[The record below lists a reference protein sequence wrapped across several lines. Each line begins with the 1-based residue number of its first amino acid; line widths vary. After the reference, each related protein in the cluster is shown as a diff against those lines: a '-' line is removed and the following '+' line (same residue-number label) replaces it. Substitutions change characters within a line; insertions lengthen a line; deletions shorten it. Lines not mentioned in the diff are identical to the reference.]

1 MKPKGIF
8 ALGLLVLGALI
19 LAACA
24 GAAGPAG
31 SQGPAGLQ
39 GPAGPEGP
47 AGPAGKDG
55 ATLTDEQA
63 TAIAV
68 AGTLGFISPP
78 GEEVRR
84 GCPACHVVVDAA
96 TGKYTL
102 AFEAHERVEIRG
114 EKHPDVAPDGTS
126 IKATDDVN
134 VTVCLQCHAAG
145 TGDREGRGVVAP
157 LSLRDIVHPAH
168 MSSQYFKLHYGGSC
182 FTCHNVGATGE
193 WYLLTQKVEVN
204 DKGVPNDE
212 KIPIPGAQQI
222 TP

>member
-1 MKPKGIF
+1 MNKKRFSRIVAIGMIS
-8 ALGLLVLGALI
+8 LGLGLI

-24 GAAGPAG
+24 G
-31 SQGPAGLQ
+31 
-39 GPAGPEGP
+39 PAGPSGPQGQAGPQGP

-55 ATLTDEQA
+55 TTLTNEQA

-68 AGTLGFISPP
+68 AGQLGFISPP

-102 AFEAHERVEIRG
+102 PFEAHERVEIRG

-182 FTCHNVGATGE
+182 FTCHNIGATGE
-193 WYLLTQKVEVN
+193 WYLLTLKVEVN

-212 KIPIPGAQQI
+212 KIPIPGAQLI